1 MSRIRK
7 DYEQS
12 FAHRFLVFVKGDK
25 PLPEEDH
32 VEEWKHRVA
41 EAKETEHTAN
51 ANYIELKETDP
62 YEEARRYA
70 QISGMRVF
78 RRIYYV
84 LAMVMC
90 LMIIAMLIMNVAYMP
105 TFGSADSPTNNEVSE
120 RYLEKGSE
128 ETGVVNTVT
137 GMILQYRAFDTF
149 GETNVLFVA
158 ACSVMILLFLKTEP
172 ETAKTGKARRRKMKK
187 NAVPVSADVVNTGN
201 PSVTAESMA
210 GTETAGK
217 MTSVSASAG
226 VVDQENLFGSAESV
240 EAFKHESVKTAS
252 ENEAVEAPSCVWPQ
266 SMTQEELEPEPDVI
280 LQNVARVVVPMIF
293 LFGLYI
299 LLNGHLSPGGGFSG
313 GAVIGAGL
321 ILYNAAFGFRATRRF
336 FDEKMYD
343 IIKVGS
349 LCLYALI
356 IAYYL
361 FTGANGIASI
371 VPLGKLGNIL
381 SSGLI
386 LPINLLVGLEVACT
400 MYAFYAL
407 FRRGTF

>member
-32 VEEWKHRVA
+32 LEEWKTRIA
-41 EAKETEHTAN
+41 EVKETDQTAD
-51 ANYIELKETDP
+51 ANYIELKEPDP
-62 YEEARRYA
+62 YEEARHYA
-70 QISGMRVF
+70 QSSGMRLF

-84 LAMVMC
+84 LAFLMC
-90 LMIIAMLIMNVAYMP
+90 LMIIGMLIMNVAYMP
-105 TFGSADSPTNNEVSE
+105 LFGSEDSPTNNEVAE

-158 ACSVMILLFLKTEP
+158 ACSVMILLFLRTEP
-172 ETAKTGKARRRKMKK
+172 ENAGPKKPRRRRKKASGTM
-187 NAVPVSADVVNTGN
+187 TGHEF
-201 PSVTAESMA
+201 SLLY
-210 GTETAGK
+210 GTSEDNLSKQETDG
-217 MTSVSASAG
+217 
-226 VVDQENLFGSAESV
+226 
-240 EAFKHESVKTAS
+240 
-252 ENEAVEAPSCVWPQ
+252 APSCVWPQ
-266 SMTQEELEPEPDVI
+266 SVAQEELEPEPDVI

-336 FDEKMYD
+336 FDEKIYD

-361 FTGANGIASI
+361 FTGANGIDSV

>member
-7 DYEQS
+7 NYENS
-12 FAHRFLVFVKGDK
+12 FARRFLDFVKGDK

-32 VEEWKHRVA
+32 VAEWKSRVA
-41 EAKETEHTAN
+41 EVKENERTEN
-51 ANYIELKETDP
+51 ANYIEITEP
-62 YEEARRYA
+62 EAYDAAHGSDMAGVR
-70 QISGMRVF
+70 IF
-78 RRIYYV
+78 RKIYYI
-84 LAMVMC
+84 LAVFMC
-90 LMIIAMLIMNVAYMP
+90 LMIIGMLIMNVAYMP
-105 TFGSADSPTNNEVSE
+105 RFGATYTPMNNEVAE
-120 RYLEKGSE
+120 RYLEDGSE

-158 ACSVMILLFLKTEP
+158 ACSVMILLFHKTEP
-172 ETAKTGKARRRKMKK
+172 PMRADGKKRKKKSGKKAHAAETEVAPEVA
-187 NAVPVSADVVNTGN
+187 A
-201 PSVTAESMA
+201 
-210 GTETAGK
+210 
-217 MTSVSASAG
+217 
-226 VVDQENLFGSAESV
+226 
-240 EAFKHESVKTAS
+240 AS
-252 ENEAVEAPSCVWPQ
+252 ENAPAAAETSLSCVWPQ
-266 SMTQEELEPEPDVI
+266 STAVEDPGTAPDVI
-280 LQNVARVVVPMIF
+280 LQAVARVVVPMIF

-321 ILYNAAFGFRATRRF
+321 ILYNAAYGFRATRKF
-336 FDEKMYD
+336 FDEKVYD

-349 LCLYALI
+349 LCLYAMI

-361 FTGANGIASI
+361 FTGANGISSV